1 MDIETKDRLRKSFW
15 RTGGERAFE
24 TFTPRVLLYSRDVN
38 RDEKKKRKK
47 IGNLYP
53 VMIYT
58 CTIYYVFNVTN
69 DHCTVNKID

>member
-47 IGNLYP
+47 NRKSISRYDLHVYD
-53 VMIYT
+53 ILR
-58 CTIYYVFNVTN
+58 F
-69 DHCTVNKID
+69 

>member
-47 IGNLYP
+47 NRKSIFRYDLHVYD
-53 VMIYT
+53 ILR
-58 CTIYYVFNVTN
+58 F
-69 DHCTVNKID
+69 